1 MCFDELAA
9 PEPEEN
15 FLEGWILWACDHPLS
30 LTIHADVVACFEK
43 PRLAELIREL
53 APRAQNLHLWGSWNY
68 TPFSIA
74 AVSWTQLTKFSGK
87 LSSLSDCL
95 KLLWQ
100 AESLVECSISVDIY
114 MTDVDTSATHTP
126 CLHPC
131 LSQLSLV
138 VCNASLHVIPGLLPL
153 LTLPALHTFQ
163 LDQYDKSLIDFLNR
177 HSSHLRDLP
186 VEHPAVKSF
195 PPLPALT
202 TLKTY
207 PSSERDAEFTGVLFG
222 RLEDPE
228 TRCLP
233 SIQHIILPTFDSLN
247 PTDFAIMGRAL
258 SSRWNRHHSNSPA
271 DVAEIRSLT
280 LDIGLAGEK
289 TIACFE
295 EVLSPLTG
303 LKAGGVDIR
312 VDIGTWFPLSDSNDA
327 DLADDGSDDSGDDD
341 SNGSEGDG
349 SNVSEGDGSDD
360 SDDSEY
366 CICY

>member
-1 MCFDELAA
+1 MHFDELAA

-15 FLEGWILWACDHPLS
+15 FLEGWVLWACDHPLS

-43 PRLAELIREL
+43 PR
-53 APRAQNLHLWGSWNY
+53 PPS
-68 TPFSIA
+68 P
-74 AVSWTQLTKFSGK
+74 
-87 LSSLSDCL
+87 
-95 KLLWQ
+95 
-100 AESLVECSISVDIY
+100 
-114 MTDVDTSATHTP
+114 P
-126 CLHPC
+126 
-131 LSQLSLV
+131 
-138 VCNASLHVIPGLLPL
+138 
-153 LTLPALHTFQ
+153 HTFQ
-163 LDQYDKSLIDFLNR
+163 LDQYDKSLVDFLDR
-177 HSSHLRDLP
+177 HSSHLRNLS

-207 PSSERDAEFTGVLFG
+207 PSSERDAEFTAALFG
-222 RLEDPE
+222 RLEDPQ
-228 TRCLP
+228 TRFLP

-247 PTDFAIMGRAL
+247 PTDFATMGRAL

-289 TIACFE
+289 TLACFE

-303 LKAGGVDIR
+303 LKAGGVDVC

-327 DLADDGSDDSGDDD
+327 DLADDGSNDSGDDY

-349 SNVSEGDGSDD
+349 SNLSEGDGSDD
-360 SDDSEY
+360 SRTLPVIQMIPRVLYLLLVVSL
-366 CICY
+366 